1 MAGKPRPGGRLYGE
15 MLNCRVSP
23 EQRIALSKLAH
34 RRRQS
39 VSDTLRALIAQ
50 ATAAQRTTK
59 SAAAVTTQSNNG
71 AA

>member
-1 MAGKPRPGGRLYGE
+1 MAGKPRPGGKLYGE

-34 RRRQS
+34 RRRQTI
-39 VSDTLRALIAQ
+39 SDTLRALIAQ
-50 ATAAQRTTK
+50 ATATQRTTK
-59 SAAAVTTQSNNG
+59 SAASVATQSTTH